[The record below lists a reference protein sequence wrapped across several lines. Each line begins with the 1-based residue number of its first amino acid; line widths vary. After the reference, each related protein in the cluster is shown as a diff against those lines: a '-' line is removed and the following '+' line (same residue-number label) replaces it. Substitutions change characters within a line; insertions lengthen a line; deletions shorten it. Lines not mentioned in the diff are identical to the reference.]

1 MSELPLAVSGLSV
14 AYQGQTVLRRVD
26 FELPAGSLMGVVGPN
41 GAGKSTLL
49 KACLNLIPTSSGEVR
64 FFGRPYRDVRH
75 RVAYI
80 PQRESVDWDFPV
92 RAVDVVAMGLYR
104 QIGWFRPVRKRH
116 LDQAHAAL
124 AKMGIAELAG
134 RQIDQL
140 SGGQQQRVFLARA
153 LVQGA
158 DLYLM
163 DEPFAAV
170 DASTERAIVE
180 ILRGLRAAGKTA
192 VVIHHDLQS
201 VRDYFDRVLLLNGR
215 VIATGP
221 VEETF
226 TAENLQAAYQ
236 GRLVVLDRLS
246 ESGVAKAVG
255 S

>member
-1 MSELPLAVSGLSV
+1 LSELPLAVSGLSV

>member
-1 MSELPLAVSGLSV
+1 MTDGPLSVVGLSV
-14 AYQGQTVLRRVD
+14 AYQGQPVLRQVSFD
-26 FELPAGSLMGVVGPN
+26 LPSGSLLGLVGPN

-49 KACLNLIPTSSGEVR
+49 KACLGLIPSAGGEVR
-64 FFGRPYRDVRH
+64 FFGRPYREVRE

-92 RAVDVVAMGLYR
+92 RVVDVVAMGLYR
-104 QIGWFRPVRKRH
+104 QIGWFRPVRRRH
-116 LDQAHAAL
+116 LDLAREAL
-124 AKMGIAELAG
+124 ARMGIGELAN

-158 DLYLM
+158 DLFLM

-170 DASTERAIVE
+170 DASTETAIVE
-180 ILRGLRAAGKTA
+180 ILRGLREAGKTA

-201 VRDYFDRVLLLNGR
+201 VREFFDHVLLLNGR

-221 VEETF
+221 VNEAF
-226 TAENLQAAYQ
+226 TAENLQATYG
-236 GRLVVLDRLS
+236 GRLVVLDHASFPDERK
-246 ESGVAKAVG
+246 VVG
-255 S
+255 G